1 MYDFLE
7 NCDIFLP
14 GSVKIKVKNSQK
26 AGKKPEEDG
35 DRMPLKAPLIK
46 SNHDRLPTIPYQKSD
61 YIYIYVANR
70 IAGRQTTS
78 TSRLTKIKDLVV

>member
-1 MYDFLE
+1 MYDFSR

-14 GSVKIKVKNSQK
+14 RRVKKKVKNSQK

-35 DRMPLKAPLIK
+35 DKMPLKAPLIK

-61 YIYIYVANR
+61 YIYIYMS
-70 IAGRQTTS
+70 QTELPGDKQPPHPDCR
-78 TSRLTKIKDLVV
+78 RLKIW

>member
-1 MYDFLE
+1 MYDFSR

-14 GSVKIKVKNSQK
+14 RRVKKKVKNSQK

-35 DRMPLKAPLIK
+35 DKMPLKAPLIK

-61 YIYIYVANR
+61 YIYIYICRKPNCRETNNLHIPTVE
-70 IAGRQTTS
+70 
-78 TSRLTKIKDLVV
+78 D